1 MKLSIYIIA
10 GWLLGVGT
18 LSVALADSFDPKAR
32 EGITHYNRE
41 EFDQAATKFQASQ
54 LEQPENSDVAYNLA
68 NSHYRLGRYEKAVE
82 SYKKALPEK
91 TPSNLKQK
99 SWYNMGNAYYRMGY
113 LEEAI
118 DAYKKALELNPGD
131 MDSKFNLEWTRKQ
144 HEKAVQSGRVA
155 PRNENILNQQAIR
168 NQANNPADPQEKSE
182 ESPGANPEVSE
193 NPQSA
198 ENQPQGK
205 PDAPDTP
212 PSPSTPT
219 PPGVKENKPNAEEQ
233 AVQDALR
240 EMTQMTP
247 EEAERWLGS
256 LSEDLKQI
264 TRRQMQGQMKDM
276 FADHD
281 KDW

>member
-1 MKLSIYIIA
+1 MKLSIYIIT
-10 GWLLGVGT
+10 GWLVGLGT

-68 NSHYRLGRYEKAVE
+68 NSHYRLGRYEEAVE
-82 SYKKALPEK
+82 AYKKSLTEK
-91 TPSNLKQK
+91 TPPNLQQK

-113 LEEAI
+113 LKEAI

-144 HEKAVQSGRVA
+144 HEKAVQSGRMA
-155 PRNENILNQQAIR
+155 PRDENILKQQGISD
-168 NQANNPADPQEKSE
+168 QANNPADPQEKSE
-182 ESPGANPEVSE
+182 ESPDANPETSE
-193 NPQSA
+193 NPQTA

-205 PDAPDTP
+205 LDASDTP
-212 PSPSTPT
+212 PSTPT
-219 PPGVKENKPNAEEQ
+219 PASPSTKETEVSEKEK

-256 LSEDLKQI
+256 LSEDLKKI

>member
-10 GWLLGVGT
+10 GWIIGLGT
-18 LSVALADSFDPKAR
+18 TPLALADSFDPKAR

-41 EFDQAATKFQASQ
+41 EFKQAASKFQASQ
-54 LEQPENSDVAYNLA
+54 LETPENSNVAYNLA
-68 NSHYRLGRYEKAVE
+68 NSHYRLGRYDEAVE
-82 SYKKALPEK
+82 AYQKVLTDNTSP
-91 TPSNLKQK
+91 NLKQK

-113 LEEAI
+113 MEEAI
-118 DAYKKALELNPGD
+118 DAYKKALALYSGD
-131 MDSKFNLEWTRKQ
+131 MESKFNLEWTRQ
-144 HEKAVQSGRVA
+144 QYEKALKSRRMS
-155 PRNENILNQQAIR
+155 PRDKNSLQEPTTTDKG
-168 NQANNPADPQEKSE
+168 NNPPDPQEKPE
-182 ESPGANPEVSE
+182 ESPATKTEESE
-193 NPQSA
+193 KPQTAKNKSKD
-198 ENQPQGK
+198 K
-205 PDAPDTP
+205 PGSSD
-212 PSPSTPT
+212 PSSSTSTPAPSNEKGMEANT
-219 PPGVKENKPNAEEQ
+219 EDQ

-256 LSEDLKQI
+256 LSEDLKKI

>member
-1 MKLSIYIIA
+1 MKLSIYIIT
-10 GWLLGVGT
+10 GWLVGLGT

-41 EFDQAATKFQASQ
+41 EFDQATTKFQASQ

-68 NSHYRLGRYEKAVE
+68 NSHYRLGRYEEAVE
-82 SYKKALPEK
+82 AYKKTLTEK
-91 TPSNLKQK
+91 TPPNLKQK

-131 MDSKFNLEWTRKQ
+131 IDSKFNLEWARKQ
-144 HEKAVQSGRVA
+144 HEKAVQSGRMA
-155 PRNENILNQQAIR
+155 PRDENILKQQAIR
-168 NQANNPADPQEKSE
+168 NHANNPADPQEKPE
-182 ESPGANPEVSE
+182 ESPDANPEASE
-193 NPQSA
+193 NPQTTD
-198 ENQPQGK
+198 NQPQGK

-212 PSPSTPT
+212 PTPSTPT
-219 PPGVKENKPNAEEQ
+219 PSGEKGIKPDAEEQ

-256 LSEDLKQI
+256 LSEDLKKI